1 MQKTTKK
8 KIPAVV
14 CALLALAGILAY
26 LLILIMAMRG
36 EMPGIPAT
44 VLIIVVYGV
53 PVIAVLIGVLLALR
67 HRLKEI
73 DGGEEEDAKQY

>member
-36 EMPGIPAT
+36 EMPRIPAT

-67 HRLKEI
+67 QRLKEI

>member
-36 EMPGIPAT
+36 EMPGIPAA

-67 HRLKEI
+67 QRLKEI